1 MKRKIRFI
9 DHIHNKETV
18 TEVNVAEKDHLAAQI
33 KYPAKVIKP
42 KKGKGS
48 WRRKRRISSEEME

>member
-1 MKRKIRFI
+1 MKKKIKFV
-9 DHIHNKETV
+9 DNIHNKTIV

-48 WRRKRRISSEEME
+48 WRRKRKVSPEEME

>member
-1 MKRKIRFI
+1 MKKKIKFVDNI
-9 DHIHNKETV
+9 NNKETV
-18 TEVNVAEKDHLAAQI
+18 VEVNIAGKDHLTAQI

-48 WRRKRRISSEEME
+48 WRRKSKINSEEME